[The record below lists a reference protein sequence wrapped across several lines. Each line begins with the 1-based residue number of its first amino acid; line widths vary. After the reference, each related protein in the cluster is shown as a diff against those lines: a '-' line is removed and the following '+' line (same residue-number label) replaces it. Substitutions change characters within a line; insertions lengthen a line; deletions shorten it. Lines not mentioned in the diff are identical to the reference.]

1 MTMDAMDTW
10 LQHQRA
16 LSLFSALR
24 LISVYF
30 AEVCLAPSVGSL
42 SQLHTTLRL
51 VNEET
56 VLILDLFDID
66 VEKLTSKTGTEDE
79 RAVVDCLVMLLSDT
93 SAQNKLIVQLQN
105 EAKKRSR

>member
-1 MTMDAMDTW
+1 M
-10 LQHQRA
+10 
-16 LSLFSALR
+16 
-24 LISVYF
+24 
-30 AEVCLAPSVGSL
+30 
-42 SQLHTTLRL
+42 
-51 VNEET
+51 
-56 VLILDLFDID
+56 LILDLFDID